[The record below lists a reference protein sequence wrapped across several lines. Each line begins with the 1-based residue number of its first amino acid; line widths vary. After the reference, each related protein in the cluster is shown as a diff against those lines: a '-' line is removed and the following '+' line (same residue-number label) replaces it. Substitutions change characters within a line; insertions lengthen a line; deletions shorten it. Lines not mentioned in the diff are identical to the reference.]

1 MSKLFKK
8 MQHKQFSRK
17 NKSRLEVA
25 LIYLAL
31 AVMFII
37 IAYPLIWAV
46 AMSMNSSTNLY
57 SASLSPEN
65 WSLDNYEWLFTNP
78 RSDYL
83 LWYRNTLFV
92 SSVVTVLTT
101 ILVLFTAYAFS
112 RYRFRGRTYGLYA
125 FLLLQMF
132 PVLMAMVAL
141 YILLNTIGLLDNL
154 WGLIIIY
161 VGGNI
166 PMNSFLVKGYL
177 DTLPKSLD
185 ESAKM
190 DGAGHFRIF
199 FQILLPLAK
208 PIISVVALFNFM
220 APFMDFILPRIVLRS
235 PENFTLALGLYN
247 FVNAQFSNNFS
258 RFAAGAV
265 LVAIPIATVYLFLQ
279 KYLISGLASGAT
291 KG

>member
-1 MSKLFKK
+1 MSRFFEKLKTKK
-8 MQHKQFSRK
+8 VSGKQ
-17 NKSRLEVA
+17 KSRIEVA
-25 LIYLAL
+25 LIYIVI
-31 AVMFII
+31 AVMFVII
-37 IAYPLIWAV
+37 FYPLVWAF
-46 AMSMNSSTNLY
+46 AISMNTTTSLY
-57 SASLSPEN
+57 GASLIPDN
-65 WSLDNYEWLFTNP
+65 WSLANYEWLFTNP

-92 SSVVTVLTT
+92 ATVVSVIST
-101 ILVLFTAYAFS
+101 ILVSLTGYAFS
-112 RYRFRGRTYGLYA
+112 RYRFRGRTNGLYA

-141 YILLNTIGLLDNL
+141 YILLNTIGLIDNL
-154 WGLIIIY
+154 WGLILIY

-166 PMNSFLVKGYL
+166 PMNSFLVKGYF

-208 PIISVVALFNFM
+208 PILSVVALFNFM
-220 APFMDFILPRIVLRS
+220 GPFMDFILPRIVLRS
-235 PENFTLALGLYN
+235 PQNFTLALGLYN
-247 FVNAQFSNNFS
+247 FVNAQFSNNFT
-258 RFAAGAV
+258 RFAAGAILIAV
-265 LVAIPIATVYLFLQ
+265 PIATVYLILQ
-279 KYLISGLASGAT
+279 KYLISGLAAGAT